1 MATVQES
8 EAALVTELEDLLEA
22 ELDFVNQYHGI
33 LTDLKS
39 QWGAVYVSSRY
50 PNQCSYYLS

>member
-8 EAALVTELEDLLEA
+8 EAALVTELEDFLEA

-33 LTDLKS
+33 LRDLKS
-39 QWGAVYVSSRY
+39 QWGAGFVTMLCFRTIAHHF
-50 PNQCSYYLS
+50 P